1 MNKKPNARAS
11 MVKQSTPLGN
21 KEEVIFLDNYVHV
34 IKEVEQNLWMVM
46 VLQKEQSVDQVYQV
60 N

>member
-1 MNKKPNARAS
+1 